1 MFYAFI
7 VNPAAGSG
15 FALTAM
21 QKLEKKLKEKITALE
36 KQIETEKSKPPH
48 IYRELLSDP
57 KGVDAKRKELD
68 ELRQSFEERIAEL
81 TVIRDRLRGGK
92 HD

>member
-21 QKLEKKLKEKITALE
+21 QKLEAVLQEKN
-36 KQIETEKSKPPH
+36 IEYRIYRTEKPGHLQLK
-48 IYRELLSDP
+48 RQNRDP
-57 KGVDAKRKELD
+57 GKGP
-68 ELRQSFEERIAEL
+68 
-81 TVIRDRLRGGK
+81 GG
-92 HD
+92 